1 MKKTSQQILAE
12 SRALVEQIERQ
23 SSDQESTLRAL
34 GITGGLQGID
44 TDGLLTES
52 QRQHAQALFDA
63 DMAEV
68 KRNVESERVRLE
80 HGGAIA
86 GRTAAASSRLGRRK
100 MI

>member
-23 SSDQESTLRAL
+23 SSDQESALRAL

-52 QRQHAQALFDA
+52 QRQQARALFDA

-68 KRNVESERVRLE
+68 HKIVESERVRLE
-80 HGGAIA
+80 HGGAMA
-86 GRTAAASSRLGRRK
+86 GRTGAVTSRPGRRK